1 MCGSHSGDP
10 DMGTSLV
17 MAGGQVSNLW
27 SCTTLG
33 DGLDMVGADLTRLQ
47 DEEAQLLAELQ
58 GPRKVVQISWLCWYL
73 WSGSITVS
81 KIKVVL
87 MNLVVTMLVK
97 ERISRYLFIPL
108 VLWFSFR
115 FLFEW
120 YTLYI
125 LKFLK
130 IQKCR

>member
-1 MCGSHSGDP
+1 MVAILGILTS
-10 DMGTSLV
+10 GTSLF

-33 DGLDMVGADLTRLQ
+33 DGLDMVDADLARLQ
-47 DEEAQLLAELQ
+47 NEEAQLLAELQ
-58 GPRKVVQISWLCWYL
+58 DPIKVVQISWLCWYL

-87 MNLVVTMLVK
+87 MNLVVAMLEK
-97 ERISRYLFIPL
+97 ERIGRHLFIPL
-108 VLWFSFR
+108 VLWFYFR

-120 YTLYI
+120 YNLYI
-125 LKFLK
+125 LKFLE